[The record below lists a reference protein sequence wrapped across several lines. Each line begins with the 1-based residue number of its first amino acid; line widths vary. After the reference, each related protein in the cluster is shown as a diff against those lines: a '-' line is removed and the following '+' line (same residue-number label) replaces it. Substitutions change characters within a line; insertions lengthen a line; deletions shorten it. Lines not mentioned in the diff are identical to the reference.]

1 MTTQLMALPCVRNA
15 CSPKVL
21 KGMMGVAGH
30 VLTLN
35 FELPYPLVK
44 MLQLDLSGIS
54 FHLQYGGVPPEN
66 KRREK

>member
-1 MTTQLMALPCVRNA
+1 
-15 CSPKVL
+15 
-21 KGMMGVAGH
+21 MMGVAGH